1 MGVGWLMLQT
11 SHDNPIPFT
20 RDSPGMN
27 VYSNPGQWDKRENC
41 WGVFWEDVLAL
52 KKKPKAELSYIS
64 ST

>member
-1 MGVGWLMLQT
+1 M
-11 SHDNPIPFT
+11 DNPIPFYHSFYC
-20 RDSPGMN
+20 RPGMN